1 MDSPILVFVLALL
14 AIFIIFKIFSWSL
27 KIFFKILINALVGAF
42 FLFVFNYVFA
52 GVFNLS
58 FFSLEIN
65 WITALVTGIL
75 GVPGVAALLLIKF
88 MQMH

>member
-14 AIFIIFKIFSWSL
+14 AIFIVFKIFSWSL
-27 KIFFKILINALVGAF
+27 KIFFKILINAIVGAF
-42 FLFVFNYVFA
+42 ILFIFNFLFA
-52 GVFNLS
+52 GIFNLS
-58 FFSLEIN
+58 FFSIEVN

-88 MQMH
+88 MQMY